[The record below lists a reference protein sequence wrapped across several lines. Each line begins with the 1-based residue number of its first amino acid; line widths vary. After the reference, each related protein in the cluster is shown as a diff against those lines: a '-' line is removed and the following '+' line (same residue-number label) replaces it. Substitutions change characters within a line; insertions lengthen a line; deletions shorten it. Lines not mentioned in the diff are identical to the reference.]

1 MTQRDPAAPGE
12 AGSAGAVTTGDTRVD
27 EALRTLD
34 DLAEL
39 PLHEHPALFEHIHAA
54 LAGALGTL
62 DSGPE
67 GIPPATPA
75 SAAHGT
81 SPAPDR

>member
-1 MTQRDPAAPGE
+1 VTENVPAPPGE
-12 AGSAGAVTTGDTRVD
+12 AASPGAVTTGDARVD

-34 DLAEL
+34 DLADR
-39 PLHEHPALFEHIHAA
+39 PLHEHPAVFAHIHGA

-67 GIPPATPA
+67 GIPPAPPA
-75 SAAHGT
+75 PAAHGT